1 MAGNLIQTTPSA
13 YTYPLL
19 IKHVLGPGL
28 AYAPEREIVY
38 RDLKRQTYRTLG
50 RRIGQL
56 ASGLAS
62 LGIDPGDVV
71 AVMDWDS
78 HRYLESF
85 FAIPMMG
92 AVLLTVNV
100 RLSPEQIAYTL
111 NHARA
116 KIILV
121 NGDFLPCLAAIK
133 DRLETVQRYV
143 LMTDT
148 SPPTESAGR
157 FAAEYEQL
165 LESSPADYVFPDFD
179 ENTRATTFY
188 TTGTTGP
195 PKGVYFSHR
204 QLVLHTFALL
214 MVFGL
219 QPQQGRFHRQDV
231 YMPITP
237 MFHVHAW
244 GFPYAATM
252 AGAKQ
257 VYPGR
262 YAPDLLLALK
272 SKEGVT
278 LSHCVPT
285 ILQMMLNCPSAKD
298 ADLSG
303 WKIVI
308 GGAALPTSLAKA
320 ALARGI
326 DVFGGYGM
334 SETCPL
340 LTVSHLKPHLLIDD
354 EVQVRAKSGR
364 AVPFVDLR
372 IVDEHMRDVAHDG
385 QATGEVVA
393 RAPWLTQGYLGNPD
407 ASEQLWSGGYLHT
420 GDMGK
425 MDPDGYL
432 QIADRIKDVIKSG
445 GEWISS
451 VALEDIILQNPC
463 VGEAAVIGRPDP
475 KWGERPMALI
485 VLKQEF
491 AATTRADD
499 IRAHIAGYAERGAI
513 SKLAV
518 PEHILLVE
526 TLDRTSVGKL
536 NKKALREKYCAP

>member
-1 MAGNLIQTTPSA
+1 MASNLVPVTPSA

-19 IKHVLGPGL
+19 IKHLLEAGL
-28 AYAPEREIVY
+28 AYAPENEIVY
-38 RDLKRQTYRTLG
+38 RDLKRFTYRALG
-50 RRIGQL
+50 RRVGQL
-56 ASGLAS
+56 ASGLVG
-62 LGIDPGDVV
+62 LDIEPGDVV

-111 NHARA
+111 NNAHA
-116 KIILV
+116 KLVLV
-121 NGDFLPCLAAIK
+121 NSDFLPILGAIK
-133 DRLETVQRYV
+133 DKLETVEACV
-143 LMTDT
+143 LITDT
-148 SPPTESAGR
+148 GIASGSAMA

-165 LESSPADYVFPDFD
+165 LASSSADYAFPDFD

-188 TTGTTGP
+188 TTGTTGL

-204 QLVLHTFALL
+204 QLVLHTLALL
-214 MVFGL
+214 AVFGL
-219 QPQQGRFHRQDV
+219 QPQQGRFHREDV

-244 GFPYAATM
+244 GFPFAATM
-252 AGAKQ
+252 AGVKQ

-272 SKEGVT
+272 ANEGVT

-285 ILQMMLNCPSAKD
+285 ILQMLLGCPSAKD

-303 WKIVI
+303 WKLVI

-320 ALARGI
+320 ALARGMDI
-326 DVFGGYGM
+326 FSGYGM
-334 SETCPL
+334 SETCPV
-340 LTVSHLKPHLLIDD
+340 LTVSHLKPHLLVED
-354 EVQVRAKSGR
+354 EAQLRAKSGVG
-364 AVPFVDLR
+364 VPFVELR
-372 IVDEHMRDVAHDG
+372 IVDSEMREVIHDG
-385 QATGEVVA
+385 KATGEVIA

-407 ASEQLWSGGYLHT
+407 ASEQLWAGGYLHT
-420 GDMGK
+420 GDIGK
-425 MDPDGYL
+425 IDPEGYL
-432 QIADRIKDVIKSG
+432 QISDRIKDVIKSG

-451 VALEDIILQNPC
+451 VALEDLILLHPR
-463 VGEAAVIGRPDP
+463 VAEAAVIGAPDP
-475 KWGERPMALI
+475 KWGERPMAVV
-485 VLKQEF
+485 VLKQEH
-491 AATTRADD
+491 AGTNCADD
-499 IRAHIAGYAERGAI
+499 IRAHLSRCAERGII

-518 PEHILLVE
+518 PERILLVE
-526 TLDRTSVGKL
+526 TLERTSVGKL
-536 NKKALREKYCAP
+536 NKKVMREKYCSS